1 MKIPL
6 PPNPTAED
14 IIDSY
19 PHWQR
24 EIVFKLL
31 GRYDER
37 VERKK
42 YAQRAHARGI
52 GYA

>member
-1 MKIPL
+1 MRIPL

-14 IIDSY
+14 VLDSY
-19 PHWQR
+19 PYWQR
-24 EIVFKLL
+24 EIVFTLL
-31 GRYDER
+31 GRAAGQE
-37 VERKK
+37 ERKK